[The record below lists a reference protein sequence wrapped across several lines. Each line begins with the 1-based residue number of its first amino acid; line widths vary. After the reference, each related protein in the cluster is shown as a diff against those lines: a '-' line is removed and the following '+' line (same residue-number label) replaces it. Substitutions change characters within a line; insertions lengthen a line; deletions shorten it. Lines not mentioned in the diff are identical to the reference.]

1 MRILTITAITDNLT
15 ILPNETSQEIKI
27 CSIIYGNK
35 EAKLSLLEDNVIIYL
50 EHSRH
55 YKKY

>member
-1 MRILTITAITDNLT
+1 MQR
-15 ILPNETSQEIKI
+15 
-27 CSIIYGNK
+27 IYGNK